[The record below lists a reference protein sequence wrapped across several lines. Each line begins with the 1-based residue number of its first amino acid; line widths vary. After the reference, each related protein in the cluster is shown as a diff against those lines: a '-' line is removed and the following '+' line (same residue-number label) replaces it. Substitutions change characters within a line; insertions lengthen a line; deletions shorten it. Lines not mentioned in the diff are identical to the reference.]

1 MADEFGSGIFLDEQ
15 FDFSVGSTGDL
26 KSTNGLN
33 ELQKD
38 LAFKMVLNLEQF
50 LGQPP
55 SGNLEAKVADVAS
68 RVAVADV
75 RVNSVVEDSID
86 VQFNETRDELTVKL
100 AVRTDDGEQN
110 LIFDV

>member
-26 KSTNGLN
+26 ENTSGID

-55 SGNLEAKVADVAS
+55 SGNLTAKVADVAS
-68 RVAVADV
+68 RVAIADV
-75 RVNSVVEDSID
+75 RVDSVVEDSID
-86 VQFNETRDELTVKL
+86 IQFSETRDELTVKL
-100 AVRTDDGEQN
+100 AVRTGEGEQN

>member
-15 FDFSVGSTGDL
+15 LDFSVGNTGDL
-26 KSTNGLN
+26 KHTSGLE

-38 LAFKMVLNLEQF
+38 LAFKMILNLEQF

-55 SGNLEAKVADVAS
+55 SGNLKAKVADVAS
-68 RVAVADV
+68 RVAIADT
-75 RVNSVVEDSID
+75 RVNSVVEDSIEVD
-86 VQFNETRDELTVKL
+86 FNETRDELTVKL
-100 AVRTDDGEQN
+100 AVRTGEGEQN